1 MHRRSPLRPRRRR
14 GPRVVAAALGGA
26 FVIAGAPHAHAA
38 DGARPAWAPQSVF
51 VQAGVTDHAH
61 TTVVGATWPWSWRRE
76 FAGGTLTGY
85 SEIAFGRWNSEL
97 DDHTHAS
104 AWVTQLGWTPVL
116 RWQSSPRPQHGF
128 IEAGIGVNA
137 LLPIYRNGDRRFS
150 TTLNFGDHVA
160 AGLRFGDEGRHE
172 VSLRLQHFS
181 NAGIKKPNPG
191 EGFVQLRYAL
201 TY

>member
-1 MHRRSPLRPRRRR
+1 MDSRSAPSPRAKRCLR
-14 GPRVVAAALGGA
+14 VAAAALGVA
-26 FVIAGAPHAHAA
+26 WLPHAIAA
-38 DGARPAWAPQSVF
+38 EAARPGWVPRSLFA
-51 VQAGVTDHAH
+51 QAGVTDHAH
-61 TTVVGATWPWSWRRE
+61 QAVVGATWPWSWRRE

-85 SEIAFGRWNSEL
+85 YEASFGRWNSEL

-116 RWQSSPRPQHGF
+116 RWQSAPTPQHWF
-128 IEAGIGVNA
+128 AEAGIGVNA

-150 TTLNFGDHVA
+150 TTLNFGDHVS

-172 VSLRLQHFS
+172 LQLRLEHFS

-191 EGFVQLRYAL
+191 EGFVQLRYA
-201 TY
+201 YAY